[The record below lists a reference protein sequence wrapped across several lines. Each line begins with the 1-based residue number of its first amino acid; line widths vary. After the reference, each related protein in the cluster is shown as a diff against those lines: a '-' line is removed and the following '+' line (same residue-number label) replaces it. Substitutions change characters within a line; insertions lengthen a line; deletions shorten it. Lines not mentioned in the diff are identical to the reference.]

1 MKYKKKKPVVII
13 LAAGEGK
20 RMKSSK
26 AKVLHEI
33 LDMPMVMYVV
43 KTAHQVA
50 GSNVI
55 LVVGNQAEVVRKVVS
70 AKYDVTF
77 SLQEEQ
83 LGTGHAV
90 SCAIPYLPENTDQ
103 VIILCG
109 DVPLLTPDTVHRLLN
124 DHIKANR
131 DITILATEVDNP
143 EGYGRILLDNNRN
156 VTGIVEETDAT
167 DEQKGIKIINTGIYC
182 INKEIL
188 FDFLQKIKPSNE
200 QGEFYLTDIV
210 ELCYNARKAIG
221 AVVEQ
226 DFEEFVGVNTH
237 QDLKAAEKIMRKRL
251 GPEIL

>member
-1 MKYKKKKPVVII
+1 METRKKRPVVII

-33 LDMPMVMYVV
+33 LDIPMVLYVV
-43 KTAHQVA
+43 KIAHQVA
-50 GSNVI
+50 GNNVI
-55 LVVGNQAEVVRKVVS
+55 LVVGNQAEAVRKVVS

-77 SLQEEQ
+77 SLQSEQ

-90 SCAIPYLPENTDQ
+90 SCATPYIPENTEQ
-103 VIILCG
+103 VIVLCG
-109 DVPLLTPDTVHRLLN
+109 DVPLLKPETVHRLLN
-124 DHIKANR
+124 DHIKAKR

-143 EGYGRILLDNNRN
+143 EGYGRILLDNNQN

-167 DEQKGIKIINTGIYC
+167 DEQKEIKIINTGIFC

-188 FDFLQKIKPSNE
+188 FDFLQKIMPSNA

-210 ELCYNARKAIG
+210 EISYNARKAIG
-221 AVVEQ
+221 TMVAKDV
-226 DFEEFVGVNTH
+226 EEFVGVNTA
-237 QDLKAAEKIMRKRL
+237 QDLKTAENLMRKRL
-251 GPEIL
+251 GPDIS

>member
-1 MKYKKKKPVVII
+1 MINSIKGDII
-13 LAAGEGK
+13 FA
-20 RMKSSK
+20 
-26 AKVLHEI
+26 
-33 LDMPMVMYVV
+33 Y
-43 KTAHQVA
+43 
-50 GSNVI
+50 
-55 LVVGNQAEVVRKVVS
+55 
-70 AKYDVTF
+70 
-77 SLQEEQ
+77 QEKQ
-83 LGTGHAV
+83 LGTAHAV
-90 SCAIPYLPENTDQ
+90 MYALPHIPDYCHDE
-103 VIILCG
+103 VILCG

-124 DHIKANR
+124 DHIKAKR

-143 EGYGRILLDNNRN
+143 QGYGRILLDNNRN